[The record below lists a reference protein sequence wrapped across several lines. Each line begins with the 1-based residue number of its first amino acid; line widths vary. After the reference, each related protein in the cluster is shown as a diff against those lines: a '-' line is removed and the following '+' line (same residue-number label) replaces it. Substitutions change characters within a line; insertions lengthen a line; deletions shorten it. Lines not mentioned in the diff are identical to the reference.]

1 MEKEKEELKLLEE
14 KLLKMSV
21 EEFKEDVIKT
31 MERDDNKMELMWEFY
46 AKIYDENMKV
56 KDNSMHWVTKL
67 ISLYKENLFRYEGY
81 LKTVVEYIKEGDVLK
96 KDAFIKEYTNNY
108 NLYKLELL
116 SEKIDLIICQLRD
129 IIKIAD
135 DVFFNQLIDEEET
148 YNSEMIEMLEET
160 KSIATF
166 KKHIS
171 DLVTEINDI
180 ITKQTSTAA
189 TATEPELI
197 DFSKD
202 TDIKTK
208 IAILQELGIL
218 SYLMKKPS
226 VNSANKVATL
236 LSAVLGINSTTLQPY
251 INPIFSPNADQTKA
265 PKKTHKEKARQI
277 LLALDYTD

>member
-166 KKHIS
+166 KKHLS

-236 LSAVLGINSTTLQPY
+236 LSAVLDINSTTLQPY

>member
-31 MERDDNKMELMWEFY
+31 MERDDNKMELMWEFRD
-46 AKIYDENMKV
+46 KIYDENMKV

-67 ISLYKENLFRYEGY
+67 ISLYKENLFRYDGY

-166 KKHIS
+166 KKHLS

>member
-166 KKHIS
+166 KKHLS

-265 PKKTHKEKARQI
+265 PKKIHKEKARQI

>member
-166 KKHIS
+166 KKHLS

-265 PKKTHKEKARQI
+265 NRNNIE
-277 LLALDYTD
+277 

>member
-116 SEKIDLIICQLRD
+116 SEKIDLMICQLRD

-160 KSIATF
+160 KSIAIF
-166 KKHIS
+166 KKHLS

>member
-31 MERDDNKMELMWEFY
+31 MERDDNKMELMWEFRD
-46 AKIYDENMKV
+46 KIYDENMKV

-135 DVFFNQLIDEEET
+135 DVFFNQLIEEEET

-166 KKHIS
+166 KKHLS

-226 VNSANKVATL
+226 VNSANKVASL

>member
-1 MEKEKEELKLLEE
+1 
-14 KLLKMSV
+14 MSV

-31 MERDDNKMELMWEFY
+31 MERDDNKMELMWEFRD
-46 AKIYDENMKV
+46 KIYDENMKV

-67 ISLYKENLFRYEGY
+67 ISLYKENLFRYDGY

-166 KKHIS
+166 KKHLS

>member
-166 KKHIS
+166 KKHLS

>member
-135 DVFFNQLIDEEET
+135 DVFFNQLIEEEET
-148 YNSEMIEMLEET
+148 YNSEMIEMLEKT

-166 KKHIS
+166 KKHLS

-226 VNSANKVATL
+226 VNSANKVASL

-277 LLALDYTD
+277 LQALGYTD

>member
-160 KSIATF
+160 KSIAIF
-166 KKHIS
+166 KKHLS

>member
-1 MEKEKEELKLLEE
+1 MKKEKEELELLEE

-31 MERDDNKMELMWEFY
+31 MERDDNKMELMWEFRD
-46 AKIYDENMKV
+46 KIYDENMKV
-56 KDNSMHWVTKL
+56 KDNSTHWVTKL
-67 ISLYKENLFRYEGY
+67 ILLYKENLFRYNGY
-81 LKTVVEYIKEGDVLK
+81 LKTVVEYIKEDDVLK
-96 KDAFIKEYTNNY
+96 KEAFIKEYTNNY

-129 IIKIAD
+129 IMKIAD
-135 DVFFNQLIDEEET
+135 DVFFSELIDEEET

-166 KKHIS
+166 KKHLS

-226 VNSANKVATL
+226 VNSANKVASL
-236 LSAVLGINSTTLQPY
+236 LSAVLGIKSTTLQPY